1 MIPKL
6 PYLWS
11 QEEPKSS
18 DDGTG
23 DATEDCE
30 ATKWWESS
38 KLNISAI
45 SIVIFPS
52 ILVSTVVSDAF
63 SIATGIAVN
72 VRAKHANLNLSR
84 FSYTRCSLI
93 SYVP

>member
-72 VRAKHANLNLSR
+72 V
-84 FSYTRCSLI
+84 
-93 SYVP
+93 